1 LQAGVPVWI
10 GDHPDAADGR
20 RDRHAFHGFGIVRMG
35 LPPFIITLATLT
47 SLRGIGLLITN
58 GSTISI
64 NPTKAFTNF
73 SPAPTSSACRA
84 CSGW

>member
-1 LQAGVPVWI
+1 
-10 GDHPDAADGR
+10 
-20 RDRHAFHGFGIVRMG
+20 MG

-58 GSTISI
+58 GSTIHHNETFQDFSRGDSWAF
-64 NPTKAFTNF
+64 PT
-73 SPAPTSSACRA
+73 